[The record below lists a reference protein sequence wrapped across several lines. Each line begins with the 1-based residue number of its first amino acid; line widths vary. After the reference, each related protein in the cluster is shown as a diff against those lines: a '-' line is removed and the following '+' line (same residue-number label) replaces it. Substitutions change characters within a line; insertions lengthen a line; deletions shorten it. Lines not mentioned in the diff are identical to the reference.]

1 MTFNVPLECSAK
13 MLETVSRFS
22 ATAAYVARGLAW
34 ELIASYFP
42 VPGPFCQTRLR
53 QLHH

>member
-1 MTFNVPLECSAK
+1 MTFDVLLECSAK

-34 ELIASYFP
+34 ELRASYFP

>member
-1 MTFNVPLECSAK
+1 MTFDVLLECSAK

-34 ELIASYFP
+34 ELTASYFP
-42 VPGPFCQTRLR
+42 ACLPVLFARLV
-53 QLHH
+53 